1 MGGYAL
7 DDTIVA
13 PGSARG
19 AAAQAIVRISGP
31 SARKA
36 VLALISSPSSGGD
49 LKWQPREL
57 LPVSLA
63 IAPFYSPLPVLL
75 YYWPEGGSYTGQELV
90 EIHTIGSPPIVDALV
105 HALVGQGCRLARP
118 GEFTLRAFLAG
129 RLDLTQAEAV
139 LGVVD
144 AEDPGRLDAALRQLA
159 GGVARPLRQVRED
172 LLELVMLLEAGLD
185 FPEEEDVIPLTP
197 GEILVRL
204 DTAHKK
210 LWELMNQL
218 EARGHSDSEWRVIIT
233 GAPNVGKSTLFNC
246 LLGSEEA
253 LVFDRPGTTRDY
265 LTVPWEVGGIPVVL
279 VDTAGIGLKEEVGE
293 KSGWCPRM
301 NQLSRTNQDLLLEG
315 QDRQM
320 HPDIQA
326 EQLAKE
332 QIQEAEVE
340 IFCIDASRPLSAW
353 ELTKLEK
360 PSPRQIIAITKAD
373 LAWHPDVLRLVESN
387 LSAVRLVVTSS
398 REGKGVGELRRA
410 IHEVLADSW
419 GKAGEVVPST
429 AVRCGASMRRAVEAI
444 DRARNLVETGAS
456 EELIAAEVRL
466 ALENIA
472 LITGEVY
479 TEDILDRIFSRFC
492 IGK

>member
-1 MGGYAL
+1 MGGYVL

-13 PGSARG
+13 PASARG

-31 SARKA
+31 SAWKA
-36 VLALISSPSSGGD
+36 ALALISSSSSTGD
-49 LKWQPREL
+49 LKWRPREVL
-57 LPVSLA
+57 AVSLA
-63 IAPFYSPLPVLL
+63 IAPFHSPIPVLL

-90 EIHTIGSPPIVDALV
+90 EIHMIGSPPLVDAV
-105 HALVGQGCRLARP
+105 VQAVVGQGCRLARP

-159 GGVARPLRQVRED
+159 GGLARPLRQVRED

-197 GEILVRL
+197 GEIVARL
-204 DTAHKK
+204 DAAHKN
-210 LWELMNQL
+210 LSELMHQL
-218 EARGHSDSEWRVIIT
+218 EARGLSNSEWRVIIT
-233 GAPNVGKSTLFNC
+233 GAPNVGKSTLFNS

-265 LTVPWEVGGIPVVL
+265 LAAPWEVEGIPVVL
-279 VDTAGIGLKEEVGE
+279 VDTAGIGLKEEVGG
-293 KSGWCPRM
+293 KSVECPGVK
-301 NQLSRTNQDLLLEG
+301 QWSWTDKDLPLEG
-315 QDRQM
+315 QHRQM

-332 QIQEAEVE
+332 QTQEAEVE
-340 IFCIDASRPLSAW
+340 IFCIDASRPISTW
-353 ELTKLEK
+353 ELTKLDEA
-360 PSPRQIIAITKAD
+360 SPRRIIAVTKAD
-373 LAWHPDVLRLVESN
+373 LAWHPDVMRLVGTN
-387 LSAVRLVVTSS
+387 PPAVRVVITSS
-398 REGKGVGELRRA
+398 REGRGIGELRRA
-410 IHEVLADSW
+410 IYEVLANFC
-419 GKAGEVVPST
+419 GKAGEVVPGT
-429 AVRCGASMRRAVEAI
+429 AVRCGASMRQAVEAI
-444 DRARNLVETGAS
+444 CRARDLVETGAS